1 MKNRFNN
8 TLNTGK
14 KRSGIF
20 ALLALILCTALAGGL
35 TACKADTGNNSVDN
49 PDNKNSEKQIGYI
62 YNFNTTNNGF
72 EFDEIEWVTLDD
84 AERIKELNLSSDEDF
99 PNGFYINNPA
109 SDTKVYTVTNEAEYK
124 IIDWNNNGESSLV
137 DLNGF
142 VTHLKVYK
150 DYSPPFWIVVDNNE
164 VTSIVEQYVP

>member
-1 MKNRFNN
+1 MIQWRREWATKNEKTAYKYVREDVTMKNRFNN

-62 YNFNTTNNGF
+62 YSFNTTNNGF
-72 EFDEIEWVTLDD
+72 EFDEIEW
-84 AERIKELNLSSDEDF
+84 IC
-99 PNGFYINNPA
+99 NPP
-109 SDTKVYTVTNEAEYK
+109 K
-124 IIDWNNNGESSLV
+124 SL
-137 DLNGF
+137 
-142 VTHLKVYK
+142 
-150 DYSPPFWIVVDNNE
+150 
-164 VTSIVEQYVP
+164 

>member
-35 TACKADTGNNSVDN
+35 TACKENTRNNSVHS

-84 AERIKELNLSSDEDF
+84 TERIKELNLSSDEDF
-99 PNGFYINNPA
+99 PNGFI
-109 SDTKVYTVTNEAEYK
+109 
-124 IIDWNNNGESSLV
+124 
-137 DLNGF
+137 
-142 VTHLKVYK
+142 
-150 DYSPPFWIVVDNNE
+150 
-164 VTSIVEQYVP
+164 

>member
-1 MKNRFNN
+1 MKNRFNH

-14 KRSGIF
+14 KRPSIF
-20 ALLALILCTALAGGL
+20 AFLALLLCTALAGGL

-49 PDNKNSEKQIGYI
+49 PDNKNSEKQIGCI

-109 SDTKVYTVTNEAEYK
+109 SDAE
-124 IIDWNNNGESSLV
+124 
-137 DLNGF
+137 
-142 VTHLKVYK
+142 VYK